1 MAGGRVRG
9 VYWFMRFH
17 VDADKLRVDKDGFA
31 RAVAAE
37 GIPVTATYRYIPSE
51 MIWFKE
57 RQVFPGS
64 DYPWGLPAYGGDRN
78 AKFPCPNA
86 VASVES
92 HFIMSIHENFA
103 AREVADIAEAFA
115 KVEQAYWR

>member
-1 MAGGRVRG
+1 
-9 VYWFMRFH
+9 MRFH
-17 VDADKLRVDKDGFA
+17 VDAAKLRVDKDGFA

-37 GIPVTATYRYIPSE
+37 GIPVTASYRYISSE
-51 MIWFKE
+51 MIWFRE

-78 AKFPCPNA
+78 AQFSCPNA

-103 AREVADIAEAFA
+103 VREVADIAEAFA
-115 KVEQAYWR
+115 KVEQAYLR